1 MKRLLFVSVLA
12 ITSPAAAKQTAA
24 LTVDAID
31 VGRLKLGQVVD
42 KLPSGVRKRQDSTH
56 RKDPLS
62 CVVLLD
68 DGIWYAFIDRKVA
81 DKTIELPSKATPHWI
96 DPKASPSTIKVQLEK
111 MIRRKF
117 RIWTHDS
124 GDVIVETDFSIRSRY
139 ESYFKVSIKFRKGV
153 MDVISITTLPDPE
166 V

>member
-1 MKRLLFVSVLA
+1 MKQFRFAIALA
-12 ITSPAAAKQTAA
+12 IASPAGASPTPS
-24 LTVDAID
+24 LTVDSID

-42 KLPSGVRKRQDSTH
+42 TLPSGVRKRQDCTD

-96 DPKASPSTIKVQLEK
+96 DPKASPSTVKVQLEK